1 MNALQRQIRVYADWA
16 ELSCPNLM
24 GTLAFSRVR
33 GKDVF
38 SFVYADEWLTSGSA
52 LEIDPDL
59 RLFSGTQYLKADKPN
74 FGIFTDSSPDR
85 WGRLLMRRR
94 EAVYAEKEGRD
105 IRALSELDYLLGVYD
120 RQRLGAIR
128 FQEGSSDRFLNA
140 DERLATPPWAS
151 LRGLEHASLML
162 DRDDEKQGGLEAK
175 WLNMLLAPGSSL
187 GGARPKAGVV
197 DDTGFL
203 WIAKFPSRSDEWDT
217 GAWEFVVHALAREAG
232 LSVPDAKYVKLS
244 SRHHTFLTK
253 RFDRTA
259 SGKRQHFASAMT
271 LTGSI
276 DGADA
281 SSGASYLELADLI
294 MRKGASALTDLAEL
308 WGRLVFNLCVC
319 NTDDHLRN
327 HGFLLVGQDGWR
339 LSPAYDLNANPDG
352 DALTLNITENDNRLA
367 LELAMEV
374 TESFRLKISDARKR
388 MKEIRK
394 AVGRW
399 RGVASSIG
407 ISRAEQDRMAPA
419 FRLAE
424 QEERTR

>member
-1 MNALQRQIRVYADWA
+1 MNALQRQIRVYADWT
-16 ELSCPNLM
+16 ESSCPHLM
-24 GTLAFSRVR
+24 GTLGYSRVR

-38 SFVYADEWLTSGSA
+38 SFVYADAWLAGGRA

-59 RLFSGTQYLKADKPN
+59 RLFSGTQYLKPDKPN
-74 FGIFTDSSPDR
+74 FGVFTDSSPDR
-85 WGRLLMRRR
+85 WGRMLMRRR
-94 EAVYAEKEGRD
+94 EAVHAEKEGRD
-105 IRALSELDYLLGVYD
+105 IRSLSELDYLLGVYD
-120 RQRLGAIR
+120 RQRMGAIR

-162 DRDDEKQGGLEAK
+162 DREDGKPGGSEAK
-175 WLNMLLAPGSSL
+175 WLSMLLAPGSSL

-197 DDTGFL
+197 DEAGCL
-203 WIAKFPSRSDEWDT
+203 WIAKFPCRSDEWDT
-217 GAWEFVVHALAREAG
+217 GAWEFVVHALARDAG
-232 LSVPDAKYVKLS
+232 LSVPDAKYVKLG

-253 RFDRTA
+253 RFDRTS
-259 SGKRQHFASAMT
+259 SGRRRHFASAMT

-294 MRKGASALTDLAEL
+294 IRKGAAASADLAEL
-308 WGRLVFNLCVC
+308 WGRLVFNLCVS

-339 LSPAYDLNANPDG
+339 LSPAYDVNANPDG
-352 DALTLNITENDNRLA
+352 DALTLNITEGDNRLA
-367 LELAMEV
+367 LELAMAVAEAFRV
-374 TESFRLKISDARKR
+374 ESAAARIR
-388 MKEIRK
+388 MEEIRR

-399 RGVASSIG
+399 RAVASHVG
-407 ISRAEQDRMAPA
+407 ISRAQQDRMAPA
-419 FRLAE
+419 FRLAWM
-424 QEERTR
+424 

>member
-1 MNALQRQIRVYADWA
+1 MNPLQRQIRVYADWA
-16 ELSCPNLM
+16 ALGRPQLM

-38 SFVYADEWLTSGSA
+38 SFVYAEDWLKSGYA

-59 RLFSGTQYLKADKPN
+59 RLFSGMQYLRTDKPN
-74 FGIFTDSSPDR
+74 FGIFLDSSPDR

-94 EAVYAEKEGRD
+94 EAIYAENEGRG
-105 IRALSELDYLLGVYD
+105 IHSLSELDYLIGVYD
-120 RQRLGAIR
+120 RQRMGAIR
-128 FQEGSSDRFLNA
+128 FQEGASDRFLNA

-162 DRDDEKQGGLEAK
+162 DRDDEKQGGQEAK

-197 DDTGFL
+197 DEAGSL

-217 GAWEFVVHALAREAG
+217 GAWEFVVQALAHDAG

-253 RFDRTA
+253 RFDRTS
-259 SGKRQHFASAMT
+259 SGQRLHFASAMT

-281 SSGASYLELADLI
+281 SSGASYLELADFI
-294 MRKGASALTDLAEL
+294 IRKGASASDDLAEL
-308 WGRLVFNLCVC
+308 WGRLVFNLCVS

-339 LSPAYDLNANPDG
+339 LSPAYDVNANPDG

-367 LELAMEV
+367 LELAMAV
-374 TESFRLKISDARKR
+374 AESFRLKITDARKR
-388 MKEIRK
+388 MKDIRK

-399 RGVASSIG
+399 RAAASHIG

-419 FRLAE
+419 FRLTE
-424 QEERTR
+424 QEVGSR